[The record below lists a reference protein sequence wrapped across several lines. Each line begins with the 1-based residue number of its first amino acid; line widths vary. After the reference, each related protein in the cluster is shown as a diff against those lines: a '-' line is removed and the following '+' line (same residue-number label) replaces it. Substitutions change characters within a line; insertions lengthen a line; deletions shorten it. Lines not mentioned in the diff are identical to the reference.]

1 MHNSLDALIAGQA
14 ALIAALDS
22 NDVSAI
28 EQATKEMAHA
38 LEAVRGAELSLDTR
52 AADDLD
58 YAMKQSHA
66 ARIRVNCLSEWT
78 RQKIDRLEQIRGVK
92 PIISHSNY

>member
-1 MHNSLDALIAGQA
+1 MTDTLDALIASQA

-28 EQATKEMAHA
+28 EQATKELAA
-38 LEAVRGAELSLDTR
+38 AISSVRESEITPSTDS
-52 AADDLD
+52 AADVD
-58 YAMKQSHA
+58 YALKQSHA

-78 RQKIDRLEQIRGVK
+78 RQKIDRLDQIRGVK
-92 PIISHSNY
+92 PTATYSHY